1 MLIIE
6 SRLCECGLVTVWS
19 FQFSITFKNFP
30 NNVVKKFLFGLKK
43 SMGYQVHSSS
53 LISLH
58 VINKYINDLISK
70 LRKMGYSL
78 NERACWKYPWF
89 YKPAYFP
96 SNAL

>member
-1 MLIIE
+1 ME
-6 SRLCECGLVTVWS
+6 
-19 FQFSITFKNFP
+19 
-30 NNVVKKFLFGLKK
+30 
-43 SMGYQVHSSS
+43 YQVHSSS

-78 NERACWKYPWF
+78 NGRACWKYPWF